1 MSAGLIIL
9 GLVIL
14 ETHIVLLVLLYV
26 SVSVLIQRHKA
37 GYSLSMLL
45 ITIIEF
51 IIWQMFMELKTE
63 LPNDFWDNGF
73 SSEVQRLFLM
83 QGLVTVVAAITTIF
97 VSRKKQKH
105 ISKASI
111 KEGMDTVPE
120 GVLFYWPQGLV
131 KLVNKEMDSLAEQ
144 ITGEKIYNGADFW
157 KKLSELDINRDG
169 TDGKEKAKDGN
180 DEAESALVKLPDG
193 KLYSFRKNICRMNR
207 HKLIEI
213 IASDVSEEQLLHERL
228 KEEQEKA
235 DKLNERLKTLNSTI
249 EVMTAEKEILET
261 KSMVHDEWGKTLL
274 MSRRYLSVPDEE
286 LGHEILKQWKLNAM
300 LLKDEE
306 DLDINDDYSVV
317 LKDIRTMG
325 LETRIKGDLPQ
336 EDELKHLLVLTLRT
350 CATNA
355 LRHGKGNRLN
365 VMVKDTEDHYDIR
378 VSNNGIVPHRPIE
391 AGGGLTNL
399 KKAIERIGGNLHAE
413 YGEEFTVC
421 VLLPK
426 EGE

>member
-1 MSAGLIIL
+1 
-9 GLVIL
+9 
-14 ETHIVLLVLLYV
+14 
-26 SVSVLIQRHKA
+26 
-37 GYSLSMLL
+37 
-45 ITIIEF
+45 
-51 IIWQMFMELKTE
+51 
-63 LPNDFWDNGF
+63 
-73 SSEVQRLFLM
+73 
-83 QGLVTVVAAITTIF
+83 
-97 VSRKKQKH
+97 
-105 ISKASI
+105 
-111 KEGMDTVPE
+111 
-120 GVLFYWPQGLV
+120 
-131 KLVNKEMDSLAEQ
+131 
-144 ITGEKIYNGADFW
+144 
-157 KKLSELDINRDG
+157 
-169 TDGKEKAKDGN
+169 
-180 DEAESALVKLPDG
+180 
-193 KLYSFRKNICRMNR
+193 MNR
-207 HKLIEI
+207 HRLIEI

-228 KEEQEKA
+228 KAEQERA
-235 DKLNERLKTLNSTI
+235 DRLNERLKTLNSTI

-365 VMVKDTEDHYDIR
+365 VLVEDNGSHFDIK
-378 VSNNGIVPHRPIE
+378 VSNNGIVPDRPIE

-399 KKAIERIGGNLHAE
+399 KKAIERIGGELSTE
-413 YGEEFTVC
+413 YGEEFAVC
-421 VLLPK
+421 VRLPK

>member
-1 MSAGLIIL
+1 MSARLIIL

-26 SVSVLIQRHKA
+26 FVSVLIQRHKA

-51 IIWQMFMELKTE
+51 VIWQMFMELKTE
-63 LPNDFWDNGF
+63 LPNDFWDNSF
-73 SSEVQRLFLM
+73 SSEVIRLFVM
-83 QGLVTVVAAITTIF
+83 QGLVTVAAATTTIF
-97 VSRKKQKH
+97 VYRKKQKH

-131 KLVNKEMDSLAEQ
+131 KLVNREMDTLAEQ

-157 KKLSELDINRDG
+157 KTLSELDINRDG
-169 TDGKEKAKDGN
+169 TGEDAKEKAVN
-180 DEAESALVKLPDG
+180 DETESALVKLPDG
-193 KLYSFRKNICRMNR
+193 KLYSFRKNICKMNR

-228 KEEQEKA
+228 KAEQEKA
-235 DKLNERLKTLNSTI
+235 DKLNERLKKLNSTI

-286 LGHEILKQWKLNAM
+286 LGREILKQWKLNAI

-306 DLDINDDYSVV
+306 DIDINDDYSIV
-317 LKDIRTMG
+317 LKDIRNMG

-336 EDELKHLLVLTLRT
+336 EETLKHLVVLALRT

-355 LRHGKGNRLN
+355 LRHGNASRLS
-365 VMVKDTEDHYDIR
+365 VLAEDAGDCFDIR
-378 VSNNGIVPHRPIE
+378 VSNNGTVPDRPIE

-399 KKAIERIGGNLHAE
+399 KKAAERIGGELSTE

-421 VLLPK
+421 VRLPK